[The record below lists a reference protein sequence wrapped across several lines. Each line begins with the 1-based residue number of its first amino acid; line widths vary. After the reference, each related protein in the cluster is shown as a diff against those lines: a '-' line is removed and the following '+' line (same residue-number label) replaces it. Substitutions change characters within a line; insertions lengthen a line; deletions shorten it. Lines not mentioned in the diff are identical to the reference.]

1 MLNFFYKYTF
11 IVSQIINTNIYLEF
25 RIFNTIF
32 NYFTYLEKIIR
43 VNVYFS
49 TNIVLKICN
58 KVSIKFAKYYSKI
71 KELNN
76 ILYNLVNILDFTQKV
91 NLYKL

>member
-32 NYFTYLEKIIR
+32 NSFTYLEKIIR